1 MDIATWLARHGEY
14 VVDGPGYHWAYDA
27 AIPAH
32 DPRTF
37 ATALVDFA
45 EGDGGKSAA
54 LALDAI
60 RDAVARGAGGGAWLE
75 AFTDV
80 VLARPA
86 FVRAAALAYNPP
98 VPLGEQ
104 YALDRRSDAYLA
116 RDRQPRAGKVAE
128 LARELMRDPA
138 RGPADAERLWWS
150 LTGGSLGIASQLAH
164 AADAVAPAPA
174 RELRRHL
181 VEGAHAALT
190 RGAFAGGMP
199 FWSRAWIVEH
209 LAHIDRPLLEDL
221 LWQEQEP
228 WLALQMRFELGR

>member
-1 MDIATWLARHGEY
+1 MDIATWLARHGDY
-14 VVDGPGYHWAYDA
+14 VADRPGYAWDYDA
-27 AIPAH
+27 AD
-32 DPRTF
+32 DPR
-37 ATALVDFA
+37 ALAAALVAFA
-45 EGDGGKSAA
+45 EADGKPAA

-60 RDAVARGAGGGAWLE
+60 RDAIARGAAQRDAWRD

-98 VPLGEQ
+98 VPLGDQ

-138 RGPADAERLWWS
+138 RAPADAERVWWS

-164 AADAVAPAPA
+164 AAEAVAPAPA

-190 RGAFAGGMP
+190 KGAFAGGMP

-209 LAHIDRPLLEDL
+209 LARVDRPLLEDL

-228 WLALQMRFELGR
+228 WLAQQMRFELGR